1 MEYKVYV
8 INPDEP
14 IHPQWLGISFLNL
27 SDEEFM
33 DISEEQGRV
42 YTLKGFESEFNN
54 ENISD
59 QWYIRIIKIQSNS

>member
-1 MEYKVYV
+1 MEYRIYA
-8 INPDEP
+8 IDP
-14 IHPQWLGISFLNL
+14 IEWEASDVLIVDLT
-27 SDEEFM
+27 DEEF
-33 DISEEQGRV
+33 IKIAEEQGRV

>member
-1 MEYKVYV
+1 MEYRIYA
-8 INPDEP
+8 IDLTE
-14 IHPQWLGISFLNL
+14 WETSDL
-27 SDEEFM
+27 SIVDLTDEEF
-33 DISEEQGRV
+33 IKIAEQQGRV